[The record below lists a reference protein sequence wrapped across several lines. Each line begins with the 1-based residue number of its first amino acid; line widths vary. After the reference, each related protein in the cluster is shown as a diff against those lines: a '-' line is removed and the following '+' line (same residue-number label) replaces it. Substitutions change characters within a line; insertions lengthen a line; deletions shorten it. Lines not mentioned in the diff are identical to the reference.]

1 MNKRIKEKRLS
12 KQFEYILAAVGYIFY
27 LTSLI
32 EYNLVQLIAAEK
44 YLQVF
49 DKEDISFIDIINA
62 KKNSN
67 KTLHDL
73 TDENRMLGRLITLL
87 EKTQSVKDPELIS
100 DLRHVAEIRG
110 YYAHEFF
117 KEDLRNGYLEK
128 EPLKYKKK
136 LNEDVDFI
144 FAVHNMLVE
153 IDEINRKT
161 VKIAKE
167 SGL

>member
-1 MNKRIKEKRLS
+1 MSLYTCCSWI
-12 KQFEYILAAVGYIFY
+12 YFY

-49 DKEDISFIDIINA
+49 EKEDISYIDIIKA
-62 KKNSN
+62 KKDSN

-87 EKTQSVKDPELIS
+87 EKTQSAKDPALIS
-100 DLRHVAEIRG
+100 DLRVVAEIRG

-117 KEDLRNGYLEK
+117 KEDL
-128 EPLKYKKK
+128 KKWLFRK
-136 LNEDVDFI
+136 RTT
-144 FAVHNMLVE
+144 E
-153 IDEINRKT
+153 I
-161 VKIAKE
+161 
-167 SGL
+167 